1 MVSIEGWSSTYL
13 SVFSECRPRGL
24 SENFLG
30 RLGRVQ
36 SLRVIE
42 NRKAVWLFLKFISKF
57 ISILYN
63 SEALHPAQT
72 AQKISGQPAVS
83 TP

>member
-30 RLGRVQ
+30 SLGRVQ

-63 SEALHPAQT
+63 SEEVHPAQT
-72 AQKISGQPAVS
+72 TQ
-83 TP
+83 